1 MQGSRGASQPP
12 IARRR
17 RGESEERLRLRI
29 TRGFW
34 SSRVGLSIL
43 GGALLLFLMAAGV
56 YTYYWFH
63 FSHLIDQRLSG
74 QVFGHT
80 SHIFSAPEKI
90 FVGEQISPGNLSGYL
105 INNGYSETEVPGSAG
120 RFEVGKSAIQIFPSA
135 TSYFEGR
142 NAIRVDF
149 SPDAISSI
157 RYLSNNLSVSSA
169 QIEPALLTNLFD
181 DSREKRR
188 VVRYADLPQ
197 TLVHAVLAAEDKR
210 FFEHG
215 GFDPIRVMGAAI
227 ADLRRNKSQGA
238 GMLEGA
244 STIDMQVARSFFF
257 STQRVWRRKIAETM
271 VALEL
276 DHRFTKEQIFELY
289 ANEIYLGNR
298 GSFAIRG
305 FGEAA
310 QAYFG
315 TDVRDLDLAQ
325 SAFLAGIIRSPN
337 RYTSA
342 ERNPDRA
349 NDARD
354 RVLKQMVEDGY
365 ITAAQEKAAREE
377 PLHFVGGGSYSRSAP
392 YFVDMVRDSLLDQFS
407 QSDLTTQ
414 SYRIYTTLDPALQA
428 AGEEAV
434 TEGIK
439 VVDDSLARR
448 YAAEKRRHLPV
459 VKPQV
464 ALVAL
469 DPKTGSILALVG
481 GRNYGESQLDHA
493 LARRQPGSSFKPFV
507 YAAAFDNSVAGL
519 QPIVTPETT
528 VEDEPT
534 TFSFDGK
541 DYTPNN
547 DEGQF
552 YGTVTARDALTHSL
566 NVATVKFAEMIGY
579 DRVKEVAREL
589 DLDPDIQ
596 ATPAM
601 ALGTYLMTPIEVA
614 VGYTIFANDG
624 IRTESRFL
632 NEVVNADGQVIDKS
646 VPQSHPV
653 LDPRVAYLVT
663 SVLEDVI
670 NHGTGY
676 TVRARGFNAP
686 AAGKTGT
693 SKDGWFAGYTSNLLC
708 VVWVGYDDDRDLDL
722 TGAVSAAPVWA
733 EFMKRAEALP
743 AYHDM
748 QPLPEPQGLVHV
760 SICPDS
766 GDLAT
771 PACPK
776 TRDEVFIAGTEPT
789 VFCPIHGNQ
798 SLTGVPPVSWLSH
811 ILGNPSNPP
820 PPASTEATVAREK
833 GLPSRPAGTPPP
845 QASPA
850 QQQSPSSAP
859 AEQEKKKGLL
869 SKIFGI
875 FGSSKKPPANP
886 KPNS

>member
-1 MQGSRGASQPP
+1 MR
-12 IARRR
+12 I
-17 RGESEERLRLRI
+17 RI

-34 SSRVGLSIL
+34 SSRVGVIL
-43 GGALLLFLMAAGV
+43 LCLALCAMVVAAGT
-56 YTYYWFH
+56 YTYYWVH
-63 FSHLIDQRLSG
+63 FSHLIDQRLTG

-80 SHIFSAPEKI
+80 SHIFTAPEKI
-90 FVGEQISPGNLSGYL
+90 FVGEQISLANLAGYL
-105 INNGYSETEVPGSAG
+105 VNNGYSEAEVPGAAG
-120 RFEVGKSAIQIFPSA
+120 RFEAAKSSMQIYPSEN
-135 TSYFEGR
+135 SYFDGR

-149 SPDAISSI
+149 SPDNISRI
-157 RYLSNNLSVSSA
+157 RLLSDNLSVSSA
-169 QIEPALLTNLFD
+169 QIEPELLTNLFD

-188 VVRYADLPQ
+188 VVRFVDLPP

-215 GFDPIRVMGAAI
+215 GLDVIRIGGAAL
-227 ADLRRNKSQGA
+227 ADLRLGEKAQ
-238 GMLEGA
+238 GA

-257 STQRVWRRKIAETM
+257 STRREWRRKIAETM

-276 DHRFTKEQIFELY
+276 NHRFTKERIFELY
-289 ANEIYLGNR
+289 ANEVYLGNR
-298 GSFAIRG
+298 GTFAIRG
-305 FGEAA
+305 FGEAS

-315 TDVRDLDLAQ
+315 KDIRDLDLPEC
-325 SAFLAGIIRSPN
+325 AFLGGIIRAPN
-337 RYTSA
+337 RYA
-342 ERNPDRA
+342 APERNPDRA
-349 NDARD
+349 NEARD

-365 ITAAQEKAAREE
+365 ITTAQEKAARAE
-377 PLHFVGGGSYSRSAP
+377 PLRFVSGGASSRSAP

-407 QSDLTTQ
+407 QNDLTTQ
-414 SYRIYTTLDPALQA
+414 SYRIYTTLDPALQTA
-428 AGEEAV
+428 AEEAV
-434 TEGIK
+434 TEGMK
-439 VVDDSLARR
+439 VVDDGLARR

-469 DPKTGSILALVG
+469 DPTTGAILALVG
-481 GRNYGESQLDHA
+481 GRSYGESQLDHA
-493 LARRQPGSSFKPFV
+493 IARRQPGSSFKPFV
-507 YAAAFDNSVAGL
+507 YAAAFDNSIAGL
-519 QPIVTPETT
+519 QPVVTPETT

-552 YGTVTARDALTHSL
+552 YGTVSARDALTHSL

-589 DLDPDIQ
+589 GLDPDIQ

-614 VGYTIFANDG
+614 AGYTIFANDG
-624 IRTESRFL
+624 IRTEPRFL
-632 NEVVNADGQVIDKS
+632 NDVVSSDGQVIDKS
-646 VPQSHPV
+646 LPQSHSV

-676 TVRARGFNAP
+676 TGVRARGFDAP

-722 TGAVSAAPVWA
+722 TGAVSAAPVWT

-743 AYHDM
+743 AYHNM
-748 QPLPEPQGLVHV
+748 EPLPEPQGLVHV
-760 SICPDS
+760 VICPES

-771 PACPK
+771 PSCPT

-789 VFCPIHGNQ
+789 VLCPIHGNQ
-798 SLTGVPPVSWLSH
+798 KLSDVPPVGWLSH
-811 ILGNPSNPP
+811 LFGKPSSPP
-820 PPASTEATVAREK
+820 PPSSTAATIAREK
-833 GLPSRPAGTPPP
+833 GLPSRPAGTPPR
-845 QASPA
+845 ASPA
-850 QQQSPSSAP
+850 PQPPPAAP
-859 AEQEKKKGLL
+859 AEPEKKKGLL

>member
-1 MQGSRGASQPP
+1 M
-12 IARRR
+12 
-17 RGESEERLRLRI
+17 RLRLA
-29 TRGFW
+29 RGFW
-34 SSRVGLSIL
+34 TSRVGITLL
-43 GGALLLFLMAAGV
+43 CLALCALLAGAGV
-56 YTYYWFH
+56 YTYYWVH
-63 FSHLIDQRLSG
+63 FSHLIDERLTG

-80 SHIFSAPEKI
+80 SHIFTAPERI
-90 FVGEQISPGNLSGYL
+90 VVGEQISPGNLAGYL
-105 INNGYSETEVPGSAG
+105 INNGYSESDVPGSAG
-120 RFEVGKSAIQIFPSA
+120 RFEATKSSVQISPSEN
-135 TSYFEGR
+135 SYFDGH

-149 SPDAISSI
+149 SPSNISSI
-157 RYLSNNLSVSSA
+157 HLVSDNLSVSSA
-169 QIEPALLTNLFD
+169 QIEPQLLTNLFD

-188 VVRYADLPQ
+188 VVRFDDLPP

-215 GFDPIRVMGAAI
+215 GFDPIRVIGAAI
-227 ADLRRNKSQGA
+227 ADLRRNKAQGS

-257 STQRVWRRKIAETM
+257 STQRVWRRKLAETM

-276 DHRFTKEQIFELY
+276 DHRFTKERIFELY

-305 FGEAA
+305 FGEGAE
-310 QAYFG
+310 AYFG
-315 TDVRDLDLAQ
+315 VDVRELDLAQ

-354 RVLKQMVEDGY
+354 RVLKQMLEDGY
-365 ITAAQEKAAREE
+365 ITAGQEKAARAEKMK
-377 PLHFVGGGSYSRSAP
+377 FVGGGASSRSAP

-414 SYRIYTTLDPALQA
+414 SYRIYTTLDPTLQSA
-428 AGEEAV
+428 AEEAV
-434 TEGIK
+434 TEGMK
-439 VVDDSLARR
+439 VVDDGLARR

-469 DPKTGSILALVG
+469 DPQTGAILALVG

-493 LARRQPGSSFKPFV
+493 TARRQPGSSFKPFV
-507 YAAAFDNSVAGL
+507 YAAAFDNTVAGL
-519 QPIVTPETT
+519 QPVVTPETT

-552 YGTVTARDALTHSL
+552 YGTVSARDALTHSL

-579 DRVKEVAREL
+579 DRVKEVTREL
-589 DLDPDIQ
+589 GLDPDIQ

-601 ALGTYLMTPIEVA
+601 ALGTYLMTPLEVA
-614 VGYTIFANDG
+614 AGYTIFANDG
-624 IRTESRFL
+624 IRTEPRFL
-632 NEVVNADGQVIDKS
+632 NEVVDFDGKVIDKS
-646 VPQSHPV
+646 VPQSHSV

-676 TVRARGFNAP
+676 TVRQHGFTAP

-722 TGAVSAAPVWA
+722 TGALSAAPVWA
-733 EFMKRAEALP
+733 EFMKRAQALP

-748 QPLPEPQGLVHV
+748 QPLPEPPGVVHV
-760 SICPDS
+760 VICPES

-771 PACPK
+771 PSCPT

-798 SLTGVPPVSWLSH
+798 ALSGSAPVEWLSH
-811 ILGNPSNPP
+811 LFGKPSSPP
-820 PPASTEATVAREK
+820 PPSSTAAAIAREK
-833 GLPSRPAGTPPP
+833 GLPSRPAGTTPPA

-850 QQQSPSSAP
+850 SPSPPAAP
-859 AEQEKKKGLL
+859 AEPEKKKGIL